1 MLYVRSDAP
10 TRDEESVSGDLHVG
24 KEKRSARALPAGRF
38 SSTHVRRPGSAYRLS
53 PGTSSSSSSCSALP
67 SAPACAQV
75 QIAALQRRTESSVQ
89 LTPALRAG
97 AFRPAAARWL
107 SSEAR
112 AALDSAV
119 RSTPVVLFMKGNL
132 AQPQCG
138 FSRAA
143 VQVLEMHDVPQAQ
156 IRTFDVLQDQQLRAD
171 IKEYSCVRPIETA
184 GRVLMERVCR
194 EWPTVPQLYV
204 NGEFVGGCDI
214 ILSSACFLGVSHASA
229 LTVPHSAPVGRVRG
243 APREAQHHPR
253 RRDRGRQARG
263 QVMSPPPPV

>member
-1 MLYVRSDAP
+1 LL
-10 TRDEESVSGDLHVG
+10 T
-24 KEKRSARALPAGRF
+24 
-38 SSTHVRRPGSAYRLS
+38 
-53 PGTSSSSSSCSALP
+53 
-67 SAPACAQV
+67 
-75 QIAALQRRTESSVQ
+75 Q
-89 LTPALRAG
+89 LTPALRSG

-171 IKEYSCVRPIETA
+171 IKEYSCVRTT
-184 GRVLMERVCR
+184 ERGGEAADAEGVQGVADGAAAVCER
-194 EWPTVPQLYV
+194 
-204 NGEFVGGCDI
+204 
-214 ILSSACFLGVSHASA
+214 
-229 LTVPHSAPVGRVRG
+229 RVRG
-243 APREAQHHPR
+243 R
-253 RRDRGRQARG
+253 
-263 QVMSPPPPV
+263 V